1 VQPSPLSATLPTE
14 ESSYRWVI
22 LTASWVTLAVTA
34 GLVFF
39 SLPVYLAALAREPGL
54 PLGQLSVATS
64 FFYVVLGLVG
74 VPVGRVISRWDVR
87 WVMSA
92 GALLGWFGF
101 FALGKVSTTLELMG
115 AYAVLATSFA
125 MVSFVPLTTVVF
137 RWFRHRRG
145 LAMTILMS
153 GQAAGGS
160 VVTPV
165 VNELIHGSGLGAV
178 AFHLGHAYLAVAFL
192 ASVALLRPF
201 PPAATVDGAHGHP
214 ERSSAAAEE
223 NAASAK
229 MRGLL
234 ALCVAMSF
242 IPCATVGTM
251 NHLTVLGAERA
262 IGGHAAM
269 VPLFA
274 VASGVGSF
282 GVLALL
288 RRSSATAAAGAL
300 AVMQTAAVLLLS
312 VAFTTAPFAVGS
324 LTLGLG
330 LGGFLVLMPLVLLEL
345 YPARHYARLYAK
357 LTLWTNVGVAVGPGA
372 IGLLHTW
379 AGRYQIPLLLTAAAP
394 ALSAYLLRRISHG
407 SGCSEPDGD
416 DHGAGERGRGH
427 REEGQC
433 IAT

>member
-1 VQPSPLSATLPTE
+1 VQPSPLPAALPSE

-22 LTASWVTLAVTA
+22 LAATWVTLAVTA

-54 PLGQLSVATS
+54 PLGKLSVATS

-92 GALLGWFGF
+92 GAVLGWFGF

-153 GQAAGGS
+153 GQAAGGT

-165 VNELIHGSGLGAV
+165 VNALIDGSGLTAV
-178 AFHLGHAYLAVAFL
+178 ALQLGHVYLAVAFL
-192 ASVALLRPF
+192 ASATLLRPF
-201 PPAATVDGAHGHP
+201 PPAATSDGAQPH
-214 ERSSAAAEE
+214 AAGSPSPAEE
-223 NAASAK
+223 TAANAK

-234 ALCVAMSF
+234 ALCIAMSL

-262 IGGHAAM
+262 IDGYAAM

-312 VAFTTAPFAVGS
+312 VAFTSVPFAGGS

-345 YPARHYARLYAK
+345 YPARHYARLYAR

-379 AGRYQIPLLLTAAAP
+379 AGRYQVPLLLAAAAP
-394 ALSAYLLRRISHG
+394 ALSAYLLHRISRRPA
-407 SGCSEPDGD
+407 SSEPDGD
-416 DHGAGERGRGH
+416 DQGAGERGRGH
-427 REEGQC
+427 REEGQW